1 MFKASL
7 TDFLISPISSSHAC
21 SAGDDRKACASH
33 THAHAKKRQNTRE
46 EEFCTEPASRSPQA
60 FGFIIVTS
68 YDKVLSTRAKRF
80 NPSLA
85 SHRQLEHI
93 H

>member
-1 MFKASL
+1 MFDASS
-7 TDFLISPISSSHAC
+7 TDFLISAISSSHAC
-21 SAGDDRKACASH
+21 SAGDDGKACVSR
-33 THAHAKKRQNTRE
+33 AHAKKRQNTRQ
-46 EEFCTEPASRSPQA
+46 EEFRTEPAFRSPQA

-68 YDKVLSTRAKRF
+68 YDKVLSTRAKSF

-85 SHRQLEHI
+85 SHQQLEHI